1 MISGVVL
8 AAGVSSR
15 LGVPKQLLA
24 YRGRSLIVHV
34 VENLLMSQVDEV
46 VVVLGNRA
54 EQVMEVL
61 AGYSIRTI
69 INREFT
75 AGQSTSLKAGLT
87 ALSSATRAALFVL
100 GDQPL
105 VNAQTINLLI
115 DHYWLAGG
123 IVAPY
128 FNGKRGNP
136 VLFDRDFFKEIS
148 FLSGDVGAREII
160 RKHPES
166 LVKVNVTD
174 SGVVFDVDTW
184 GDYHALISDVND

>member
-1 MISGVVL
+1 LISGVVL
-8 AAGVSSR
+8 AAGISSR

-24 YRGRSLIVHV
+24 YRGKPLIAHV
-34 VENLLMSQVDEV
+34 VESLLVSQVDEV

-69 INREFT
+69 INPEFT

-87 ALSSATRAALFVL
+87 ALSSATRAALFML

-115 DHYWLAGG
+115 DRYRLAGG

-160 RKHPES
+160 HRHPES
-166 LVKVNVTD
+166 LVKVDVAD

-184 GDYHALISDVND
+184 ADYYVLISNVNG